1 MNLIESLLT
10 GLDEA
15 RRHWGQTL
23 LSLLGLVL
31 GTGSIV
37 TVLAL
42 FGGQTALT
50 EQFLNEVGG
59 RGTIIVSDREG
70 SAHPSARELAS
81 KRLTFHDAQFLRDRA
96 TTLMAVSP
104 GWSRRLDYRA
114 GTTNFNG
121 EVIGTVPDYMVINDI
136 KPLVGRYL
144 SDLDVQHQ
152 SRVVVLGWKYA
163 DSLFGTATAAL
174 GNVVSIG
181 DKSYRVVGVLERE
194 EFYFASWEDNALEY
208 RNERAYIPISTA
220 IAQYSSTDNLSFLT
234 LKARPGIA
242 GGGGGGGGGGAA
254 QTQVRSLLF
263 ARHGVE
269 DFDIRASGQGA
280 GAEAGSFLLLFN
292 FIFLVVGVVSLVTG
306 GIVIANILLASVV
319 ERVRE
324 FGTRMALGATA
335 GGIFA
340 HVLAEVLV
348 VTIIGGASGL
358 GLGAALTGI
367 VAHFMQM
374 PAVVSPFIAA
384 VSIGTALSVGLIA
397 GLFPALRAARL
408 APVEALRYA

>member
-1 MNLIESLLT
+1 VNLVESLLT

-59 RGTIIVSDREG
+59 RGTIIVSDRER
-70 SAHPSARELAS
+70 SAHPGARELAS
-81 KRLTFHDAQFLRDRA
+81 KRLTFKDAQYLRNRA
-96 TTLMAVSP
+96 TALAAVSP
-104 GWSRRLDYRA
+104 GWARQLAYRA
-114 GTTNFNG
+114 GTTSFEG
-121 EVIGTVPDYMVINDI
+121 QVIGTVPDYMAINDI

-144 SDLDVQHQ
+144 SDLDVRHQ
-152 SRVVVLGWKYA
+152 ARVAVLGWKYA
-163 DSLFGTATAAL
+163 DSLYGAATVAL
-174 GNVVSIG
+174 GQIVNIG
-181 DKSYRVVGVLERE
+181 GKSYRVVGVLERE
-194 EFYFASWEDNALEY
+194 EFYFAAWEDNALEY

-220 IAQYSSTDNLSFLT
+220 IAQYSATDNLDFLT
-234 LKARPGIA
+234 LKAGPGA
-242 GGGGGGGGGGAA
+242 GGAA
-254 QTQVRSLLF
+254 AQAQVRSLLY

-280 GAEAGSFLLLFN
+280 GADSGQFLLLFN
-292 FIFLVVGVVSLVTG
+292 FIFLVVGVVSLITG

-348 VTIIGGASGL
+348 VTVMGGLMGL
-358 GLGAALTGI
+358 GLGAALTGV

-374 PAVVSPFIAA
+374 PAVVSPFIATVSLTTA
-384 VSIGTALSVGLIA
+384 VSVGLIA